1 MFAELFTGALDAIKL
16 APRYL
21 APVGLVAA
29 ALLFTPQE
37 YLQVV
42 GVHQLAQDY
51 RPVLGLLLLFCA
63 ATLLVAISL
72 ALWRAV
78 GNGWGGRKFKRHIHQ
93 RLGRLS
99 EDEKQILRFYIS
111 QQTRANTL
119 RIDDGI
125 VQGLVAAGI
134 IYRSANM
141 GSLVDGFS
149 HNISEIAWEYLHE
162 NHALLNGRTNTYR
175 TDKGQRHW

>member
-1 MFAELFTGALDAIKL
+1 MLNELLTGVLDAVKL

-29 ALLFTPQE
+29 MLLFVPQE

-51 RPVLGLLLLFCA
+51 RPVLGLALLFCI
-63 ATLLVAISL
+63 ATLVMLVGH
-72 ALWRAV
+72 ALWRST
-78 GNGWGGRKFKRHIHQ
+78 GSRWRRYKFRRCIHQ

-119 RIDDGI
+119 RIDDGV
-125 VQGLVAAGI
+125 VQGLVAAGV
-134 IYRSANM
+134 IYRSAQI

-149 HNISEIAWEYLHE
+149 HNISEIAWKHLDKNEV
-162 NHALLNGRTNTYR
+162 LLEGSTNTYR
-175 TDKGQRHW
+175 TDKRPRYW

>member
-1 MFAELFTGALDAIKL
+1 MFAELFTAALDAIKL

-21 APVGLVAA
+21 APIGILSA
-29 ALLFTPQE
+29 ALLFTPQK

-51 RPVLGLLLLFCA
+51 RPVFGLLMLFCA
-63 ATLLVAISL
+63 ATLVVSISV
-72 ALWRAV
+72 ALWRATSR
-78 GNGWGGRKFKRHIHQ
+78 GWGKRKFKRRIHQ
-93 RLGRLS
+93 RLTRLS

-111 QQTRANTL
+111 QQTRSNTL

-125 VQGLVAAGI
+125 VQGLVAAGV

-141 GSLVDGFS
+141 GSIVDGFS
-149 HNISEIAWEYLHE
+149 HNISEVAWEYLHE
-162 NHALLNGRTNTYR
+162 NHVLLNGRTNTYR
-175 TDKGQRHW
+175 TDKGQRCW